1 MFLQKLWLIFFVK
14 KIIRKHLSWPT
25 ESVKSPKL
33 TAAHFMQDLHEGNAL
48 MKYCDNL
55 SILVTAQKMAG
66 KKQFKMA
73 FVKS

>member
-1 MFLQKLWLIFFVK
+1 
-14 KIIRKHLSWPT
+14 
-25 ESVKSPKL
+25 
-33 TAAHFMQDLHEGNAL
+33 MQDLHEGNAL